1 MRIRSTMK
9 LAVSALTL
17 GAVMAFGTVGDAAA
31 QDKRVRWNMASAY
44 GSKLTQLGTLGVR
57 LSEEMEAVS
66 GGSLR
71 FKFFEPGALVPALEM
86 FDAISAGS
94 IDAGWSTPGYWTG
107 KNEAFALFA
116 AVPFGPRAGEYLGW
130 YYHGGGKELFDELY
144 AEYGI
149 KAVMCGV
156 IAPEASGWFRKEINS
171 TEDLKGL
178 KMRFFGLGAKVMEK
192 MGVSTQL
199 LAGGDI
205 FPALE
210 RGSIDATEFSMPAID
225 LNLGFYQ
232 VAKHYYFPG
241 WHQQSTSNEVLVN
254 MDKWNALPEENQ
266 AMLEVA
272 CDQSLITMIADG
284 EASQFEAMIANEKDG
299 VKNMTWPDSVLDQ
312 LRGAWEE
319 VLAEELASN
328 PDVKKLWDSYTKFH
342 EGYKVWGDRGYL
354 K

>member
-9 LAVSALTL
+9 LAVSALAL
-17 GAVMAFGTVGDAAA
+17 GAVMALGTVGDAAA

-44 GSKLTQLGTLGVR
+44 GSKLTQLGTLGLR
-57 LSEEMEAVS
+57 LSDELEAVS
-66 GGSLR
+66 GGTLR

-86 FDAISAGS
+86 FDAVSVGS

-130 YYHGGGKELFDELY
+130 YYHGGGKALFDELY

-149 KAVMCGV
+149 KSVICGV
-156 IAPEASGWFRKEINS
+156 IAPEASGWFRKEIKS
-171 TEDLKGL
+171 VDDLKGL

-241 WHQQSTSNEVLVN
+241 WHQQSTLFDLMMNKEKYDALSDTQKAQIDAVCGDNITAGLAEGEAIQGAALKELQEKGVTIHRWPPEVLDELHKAWNEV
-254 MDKWNALPEENQ
+254 AAE
-266 AMLEVA
+266 
-272 CDQSLITMIADG
+272 
-284 EASQFEAMIANEKDG
+284 
-299 VKNMTWPDSVLDQ
+299 
-312 LRGAWEE
+312 
-319 VLAEELASN
+319 LAESN
-328 PDVKKLWDSYTKFH
+328 PTFKKVWDSLSAYR
-342 EGYKVWGDRGYL
+342 EQYKVWGDLGYL
-354 K
+354 